1 MLLDV
6 LIRWSLRNRLVVLAG
21 AAAFLVWG
29 GSLALR
35 MPVDVLP
42 DLTAPTVT
50 VLVEAQGMA
59 PGDMEAL
66 VTYPI
71 EAVLNGAA
79 GVRRV
84 RSATAVGIAVIWV
97 DFDWGADI
105 YRARQTVT
113 EKLATVAATLP
124 ASAGAPLL
132 APLSSIMG
140 EIMFVALEPAAP
152 PAPGAAAPT
161 PLELRTTADVLVR
174 RRLLAVPG
182 VSQVTV
188 IGGERRQFEV
198 LANPERLDNYDV
210 PLGTLEAALRR
221 ASGNTSAGF
230 RQAGGN
236 EYLIRGAGRAL
247 GVEGIGATVV
257 ATRGTLPIRVQ
268 DVASLRIGE
277 SIKRGDGSRNGQPA
291 VILGIQRQPDVN
303 TLALTRQLDGVLDDL
318 QAELPRGMRLDT
330 RLLRQA
336 DFIELALGNLLDA
349 LRDGTLL
356 VMVVTLLFLA
366 NLRAGAITLLAIP
379 LSLLAAV
386 AGLRMAGLSINGMTL
401 GGMAIAVGA
410 LVDDAVIDVEN
421 VTRRLRENAGLPAA
435 ERRPALEV
443 VYRASREI
451 RASIAYATFVVMLV
465 FVPLFFLPGVEGRLL
480 QPLGLAYL
488 IALFASLV
496 VALTVTPALCL
507 YLLPGVRQVREAR
520 EPALAA
526 GCKRAYARLLPGVL
540 RRPWLVIG
548 TAALLLAGALATV
561 PRMGRA
567 FLPEF
572 NEGALV
578 ISAVTLPGTSL
589 AESNLLGN
597 AIERL
602 LLEVPEVAATAR
614 RTGRAE
620 LDEHV
625 QGVESAEIDVR
636 LEPGGRPRAAVLDE
650 IRERLSLV
658 PGTSITIGQ
667 PISHRID
674 HMLSGTRANI
684 AVKVFGDDLAVLR
697 ALGGQAVAALQGT
710 PGLVDLALEP
720 QADIPTVHVGFDRT
734 ALARHGLPAGQA
746 AATLETALR
755 GRQVGQI
762 VDRQTLVPLVLRY
775 PPRRHVR
782 PGRHVE
788 PAAGHARGGARAAGQ
803 PGRHS
808 GGPRPQP
815 HRTRERRA
823 ADCRLRERRGA
834 GSRQRRRGR
843 QGARERRRRA
853 AGRLPRGVRRAVRGR
868 DRSRAPAPGTRTRRG
883 RRHLPHPVQRVP
895 VRPRRRHHHAQP
907 AAGADRRRGRRV
919 PGRRRALDRGA
930 DRLHRP
936 LRHRHPQRHHAR
948 GARPAPALRGRG
960 HGHAGRDH
968 AGRGRS
974 PGADPDDRHVN
985 RPGAAAGR
993 LRVRRAGQRDPGAAG
1008 AGHRLRPGLVHGAQ
1022 HVRRARGLLGHR
1034 ARRRVRAVRPRGSTP
1049 PGQHGVEAERPCIA
1063 GREVQE
1069 HETVHR
1075 RQLALV
1081 HDRPEPIGRCTMK

>member
-29 GSLALR
+29 GSVALR

-152 PAPGAAAPT
+152 PAPAAAAPT

-526 GCKRAYARLLPGVL
+526 GCKRAYARLLPGVF
-540 RRPWLVIG
+540 RRPWLIIG
-548 TAALLLAGALATV
+548 TAALLLAAALATV

-697 ALGGQAVAALQGT
+697 ALGGQAVAALQGI

-762 VDRQTLVPLVLRY
+762 VDGQTLVPLVLRY
-775 PPRRHVR
+775 PPDDMSDLDDMWNLRLDMPAGARVPLGSLADIVEDRGPNLIGRENGERRIVVSANVAGRDLGSVVGDVRERVSAVVALPAGYRVEYGGQFEAEIAAERLLLGLGLGAVAGIFLILFSAFRSARDAAIIMLNLPLALIGGVAGVFLGDGVLSIAALIGFIALFGIATRNGIMLVAHVR
-782 PGRHVE
+782 RLRFEEGVTDARAAITQGAVDRLAPILMTAMSTGLALLPVAFAFGEPGSEIQAPLALVIVCGLVSSTALNMFVV
-788 PAAGHARGGARAAGQ
+788 PAAYWATVRGGAS
-803 PGRHS
+803 GR
-808 GGPRPQP
+808 
-815 HRTRERRA
+815 
-823 ADCRLRERRGA
+823 
-834 GSRQRRRGR
+834 
-843 QGARERRRRA
+843 
-853 AGRLPRGVRRAVRGR
+853 
-868 DRSRAPAPGTRTRRG
+868 
-883 RRHLPHPVQRVP
+883 
-895 VRPRRRHHHAQP
+895 
-907 AAGADRRRGRRV
+907 
-919 PGRRRALDRGA
+919 
-930 DRLHRP
+930 
-936 LRHRHPQRHHAR
+936 
-948 GARPAPALRGRG
+948 
-960 HGHAGRDH
+960 
-968 AGRGRS
+968 
-974 PGADPDDRHVN
+974 
-985 RPGAAAGR
+985 
-993 LRVRRAGQRDPGAAG
+993 
-1008 AGHRLRPGLVHGAQ
+1008 
-1022 HVRRARGLLGHR
+1022 
-1034 ARRRVRAVRPRGSTP
+1034 
-1049 PGQHGVEAERPCIA
+1049 
-1063 GREVQE
+1063 
-1069 HETVHR
+1069 
-1075 RQLALV
+1075 
-1081 HDRPEPIGRCTMK
+1081 